1 MNFEDNNVINI
12 VVVDDHPLIR
22 EALKNSIQHH
32 ASLSLVALCKNR
44 EELMQY
50 LPHHTVDL
58 LVLDYVLG
66 GKDTVD
72 GLQLIKQLRAR
83 YPKLKILMYS
93 AIESPAL
100 VQMVL
105 KNGVRGYISKT
116 KDVDEL
122 IEAILNVA
130 GGKRVVSND
139 MQYELDKFRE
149 SEKSMEEYVL
159 PRSEDASKDIEML
172 IKELTP
178 RENEVIYC
186 YLNGMTINDIAIKFN
201 RSRKTVSGHKQA
213 ALRKMGMSTDLDL
226 FRFKEFWL
234 EK

>member
-1 MNFEDNNVINI
+1 MNFKDNNVINI

-22 EALKNSIQHH
+22 EALKISIQHH

-44 EELMQY
+44 EELMHY
-50 LPHHTVDL
+50 LTHHNVDL

-72 GLQLIKQLRAR
+72 GLQLIKQLRAH

-116 KDVDEL
+116 KEVGEL
-122 IEAILNVA
+122 IEAILQIA
-130 GGKRVVSND
+130 RGKRVVSDD
-139 MQYELDKFRE
+139 MQYELDRFGAG
-149 SEKSMEEYVL
+149 EKS
-159 PRSEDASKDIEML
+159 
-172 IKELTP
+172 
-178 RENEVIYC
+178 
-186 YLNGMTINDIAIKFN
+186 
-201 RSRKTVSGHKQA
+201 
-213 ALRKMGMSTDLDL
+213 
-226 FRFKEFWL
+226 
-234 EK
+234 